1 MLILGGT
8 ILFFYRNSLCLWLVL
23 YLFVVTKLVF
33 SEAIALRQ
41 GLGLVSLLIGFN
53 SLFAKKYIRYTCSVL
68 IAMMFH
74 SSAFIMFLVPLL
86 YSNAISFKIKN
97 MDCFYFLCLFL
108 FSMK

>member
-1 MLILGGT
+1 M
-8 ILFFYRNSLCLWLVL
+8 
-23 YLFVVTKLVF
+23 TKLVF

-53 SLFAKKYIRYTCSVL
+53 SLFAKKYIRYICSVL
-68 IAMMFH
+68 VAMMFH
-74 SSAFIMFLVPLL
+74 SSAFIMLLVPLL
-86 YSNAISFKIKN
+86 YSDAINFKLKN